1 MQERNV
7 ESTCVTDFLETSH
20 WLAAGRVS
28 QGEHGCRY
36 SRACGLVEA
45 EPASLWPGLSWELRG
60 AARSTVSIL
69 QTSTGSFLLF
79 ASLKMPQK

>member
-1 MQERNV
+1 MWSPLVSLTFWKLLIGLLLGEFHK
-7 ESTCVTDFLETSH
+7 ESMDADT
-20 WLAAGRVS
+20 AGPV
-28 QGEHGCRY
+28 G
-36 SRACGLVEA
+36 
-45 EPASLWPGLSWELRG
+45 WPGLSWELRG